1 MYQITFA
8 TLFVAQY
15 NGTFVTYGV
24 IRFVQYTILPVLSD
38 LYKTDTAGH
47 FKRGSSNQEFKE
59 FNSSVSYVFLTDK
72 DVRAIYVIA
81 MKHSW

>member
-38 LYKTDTAGH
+38 LYKTDTAGIS
-47 FKRGSSNQEFKE
+47 KGVVRIKSLKSSIVVSAMFS
-59 FNSSVSYVFLTDK
+59 FN
-72 DVRAIYVIA
+72 
-81 MKHSW
+81 